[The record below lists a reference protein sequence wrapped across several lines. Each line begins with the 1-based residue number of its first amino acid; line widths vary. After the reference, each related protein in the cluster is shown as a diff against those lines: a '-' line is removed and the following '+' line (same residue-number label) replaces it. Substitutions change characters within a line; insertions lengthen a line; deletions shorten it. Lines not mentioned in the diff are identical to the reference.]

1 MNKQTALITGA
12 SSGIGAVYADR
23 LAARGYNLIL
33 VARRA
38 ERLQKLADELAQKY
52 GANVQV
58 CAADLA
64 QENGQ
69 AAVAEIIE
77 NTSDL
82 TLLVNCA
89 GLGALG
95 FAANVAW
102 ADVDGLIKVNVQA
115 LTRLSLTA
123 AKRFIAEKRGNI
135 VNIGSIIAQMP
146 VADASAYSASKAYVL
161 NFTRALHAELAE
173 VGAGAQAVMPGPV
186 KSEFLG
192 DKAAPFPEA
201 LFMTAETLVDT
212 ALAALDQQEWVCYPN
227 LQDIADWQQLE
238 AARGKFAQGVTQT
251 GKPADRYQT
260 K

>member
-115 LTRLSLTA
+115 LTHHSPLAHRRQAFYRRKTRQHRQYRLDYRPNA
-123 AKRFIAEKRGNI
+123 RRRRKRIQRI
-135 VNIGSIIAQMP
+135 
-146 VADASAYSASKAYVL
+146 
-161 NFTRALHAELAE
+161 
-173 VGAGAQAVMPGPV
+173 
-186 KSEFLG
+186 
-192 DKAAPFPEA
+192 
-201 LFMTAETLVDT
+201 
-212 ALAALDQQEWVCYPN
+212 
-227 LQDIADWQQLE
+227 
-238 AARGKFAQGVTQT
+238 
-251 GKPADRYQT
+251 
-260 K
+260 